1 MDPYTMAA
9 LRAQAQHQEMMQDM
23 MEQRQHRAAMMQM
36 QGVCHHP
43 MCPDA
48 RGGMGMDPRQA
59 MMAQMQGG
67 GMGGG
72 MGGDPR
78 EAMMA
83 RMQGGGMGGGMGGDP
98 REAMMAQMQGGGGD
112 PYGMMQGQGG
122 MGGGMGGDPRE
133 LEAMMA
139 ERAMGGMGGRMRGP
153 RRRRMRRP
161 GW

>member
-9 LRAQAQHQEMMQDM
+9 LQAQAQHQEMMQDM

-36 QGVCHHP
+36 QGVCHDP

-59 MMAQMQGG
+59 MMAQ
-67 GMGGG
+67 
-72 MGGDPR
+72 
-78 EAMMA
+78 
-83 RMQGGGMGGGMGGDP
+83 MQGGGMGGGMGGDP

-139 ERAMGGMGGRMRGP
+139 ERAMGGMGGMSGRMRGP

>member
-1 MDPYTMAA
+1 MDLYTMAA
-9 LRAQAQHQEMMQDM
+9 LAAQAQHQEMMQDM
-23 MEQRQHRAAMMQM
+23 MEQRQHRAAMKQM
-36 QGVCHHP
+36 QGGCHDP

-48 RGGMGMDPRQA
+48 RGGMGMDPREA

-83 RMQGGGMGGGMGGDP
+83 QMMGG
-98 REAMMAQMQGGGGD
+98 RGD
-112 PYGMMQGQGG
+112 PYGMMQGQGVT
-122 MGGGMGGDPRE
+122 GGGLGGDPRE

-139 ERAMGGMGGRMRGP
+139 ERAMGGMGGGMGRGP

>member
-9 LRAQAQHQEMMQDM
+9 LAAQAQHQEMMQDM
-23 MEQRQHRAAMMQM
+23 MEQRQHRAAMKQM
-36 QGVCHHP
+36 QGGCHDP

-48 RGGMGMDPRQA
+48 RGGMGMDPREA

-83 RMQGGGMGGGMGGDP
+83 QMMGG
-98 REAMMAQMQGGGGD
+98 RGD

-122 MGGGMGGDPRE
+122 TGGGLGGDPRE

-139 ERAMGGMGGRMRGP
+139 ERAMGGMGGGMGRGP

>member
-1 MDPYTMAA
+1 MDLYTMAA
-9 LRAQAQHQEMMQDM
+9 LAAQAQHQEMMQDM
-23 MEQRQHRAAMMQM
+23 MEQRQHRAAMKQM
-36 QGVCHHP
+36 QGGCHDP

-48 RGGMGMDPRQA
+48 RGGMGMDPREA

-83 RMQGGGMGGGMGGDP
+83 QMMGG
-98 REAMMAQMQGGGGD
+98 RGD

-122 MGGGMGGDPRE
+122 TGGGLGGDPRE

-139 ERAMGGMGGRMRGP
+139 ERAMGGMGGGMGRGP

>member
-1 MDPYTMAA
+1 MDLYTMAA
-9 LRAQAQHQEMMQDM
+9 LAAQAQHQEMMQDM
-23 MEQRQHRAAMMQM
+23 MEQRQHRAAMKQM
-36 QGVCHHP
+36 QGGCHDP

-48 RGGMGMDPRQA
+48 RGGMGMDPREA

-83 RMQGGGMGGGMGGDP
+83 QMMGG
-98 REAMMAQMQGGGGD
+98 RGD

-122 MGGGMGGDPRE
+122 MGGGLGGDPRE
-133 LEAMMA
+133 FEAMMA
-139 ERAMGGMGGRMRGP
+139 ERAMGGMGGGMGRGP

>member
-1 MDPYTMAA
+1 MAA
-9 LRAQAQHQEMMQDM
+9 LAAQAQHQEMMQDM
-23 MEQRQHRAAMMQM
+23 MEQRQHRAAMKQM
-36 QGVCHHP
+36 QGGCHDP

-48 RGGMGMDPRQA
+48 RGGMGMDPREA

-83 RMQGGGMGGGMGGDP
+83 QMMGG
-98 REAMMAQMQGGGGD
+98 RGD

-122 MGGGMGGDPRE
+122 TGGGLGGDPRE

-139 ERAMGGMGGRMRGP
+139 ERAMGGMGGGMGRGP

>member
-1 MDPYTMAA
+1 MDLYTMAA
-9 LRAQAQHQEMMQDM
+9 LAAQAQHQEMMQDM
-23 MEQRQHRAAMMQM
+23 MEQRQHRAAMKQM
-36 QGVCHHP
+36 QGGCHDP

-48 RGGMGMDPRQA
+48 RGGMGMDPREA

-72 MGGDPR
+72 IS
-78 EAMMA
+78 
-83 RMQGGGMGGGMGGDP
+83 GDP
-98 REAMMAQMQGGGGD
+98 REAMMAQMMGGRGD

-122 MGGGMGGDPRE
+122 TGGGLGGDPRE

-139 ERAMGGMGGRMRGP
+139 ERAMGGMGGGMGRGP

>member
-9 LRAQAQHQEMMQDM
+9 LAAQAQHQEMMQDM
-23 MEQRQHRAAMMQM
+23 MEQRQHRAVMLQM
-36 QGVCHHP
+36 QGGCHDP

-48 RGGMGMDPRQA
+48 RGGMGMDPREAMMAQMQGGGMGGDPRQA

-72 MGGDPR
+72 MGGD
-78 EAMMA
+78 A
-83 RMQGGGMGGGMGGDP
+83 
-98 REAMMAQMQGGGGD
+98 REAMMAQMMGGRGD
-112 PYGMMQGQGG
+112 PYGMMQGQSG
-122 MGGGMGGDPRE
+122 MGGGLGGDPRE

-139 ERAMGGMGGRMRGP
+139 ERAMGGMGGGMGRGP

>member
-1 MDPYTMAA
+1 MAA
-9 LRAQAQHQEMMQDM
+9 LAAQAQHQEMMQDM
-23 MEQRQHRAAMMQM
+23 MEQRQHRAAMKQM
-36 QGVCHHP
+36 QGGCHDP

-48 RGGMGMDPRQA
+48 RGGMGMDPREA
-59 MMAQMQGG
+59 VMAQMQGG

-83 RMQGGGMGGGMGGDP
+83 QMMGG
-98 REAMMAQMQGGGGD
+98 RGD

-122 MGGGMGGDPRE
+122 TGGGLGGDPRE

-139 ERAMGGMGGRMRGP
+139 ERAMGGMGGGMGRGP

>member
-1 MDPYTMAA
+1 MDLYTMAA
-9 LRAQAQHQEMMQDM
+9 LAAQAQHQEMMQDM
-23 MEQRQHRAAMMQM
+23 MEQRQHRAAMKQM
-36 QGVCHHP
+36 QGGCHDP

-48 RGGMGMDPRQA
+48 RGGMGMDPREA

-83 RMQGGGMGGGMGGDP
+83 QMMGG
-98 REAMMAQMQGGGGD
+98 RGD

-122 MGGGMGGDPRE
+122 MGGGLGGDPRE

-139 ERAMGGMGGRMRGP
+139 ERAMGGMGGGMGRGP